1 MKYFMPSIFF
11 TFIIIFLIKEKSPFT
26 IRKLFNNEIK
36 EYICNKADSNL
47 MNKYKNGFDEET
59 MNKKEGLN
67 KEQRAL
73 IEFFKNPKY
82 ENIKSY
88 LKRIGVFIAILVLD
102 VIFIFLWILVCVCC
116 HKKICLFKKDKLTK
130 IKCRII
136 SSIVFIFNLLVI
148 IFSIIVIILSTSFFK
163 NVNGLGCSFMIF
175 FDHINYGLSPSYAN
189 EAQHWLGL
197 IGTIEKLKTNEEK
210 FHNINYNN
218 IEQAFNNAKYTFE
231 NIGHTECINSFDVI
245 EEDKNEFYNFFN
257 SIYKNINFDSKIKLI
272 EKGKNVIE
280 KTSEK
285 IEGKL
290 YDTLSNTVNNY
301 IKNSIISFFILIL
314 FFSFMSL
321 IILYLHYLKKN
332 TYSKILYI
340 INWNILTFLMIITIL
355 MSTTSGVIGF
365 LLKDGIQIY
374 YYIFS
379 LENLVNDNPLILITK
394 NKFLGSLIDT
404 CANNGESFIDVFEK
418 GVSALT
424 DTEKDYY
431 KEKISELNE
440 KHCDTEL
447 KNKLVKFYE
456 ELIEIVQI
464 VYDIT
469 ADLLDIKCSFVRNDV
484 NIILKEVDS
493 GGEKGIYL
501 SLYQFL
507 VGIFLGISIF
517 AGVILV
523 HKYEFEIEIDNNENK
538 NIKINNNKISSNKTV
553 KYNKKEFLE
562 SNDNILNYK

>member
-1 MKYFMPSIFF
+1 
-11 TFIIIFLIKEKSPFT
+11 
-26 IRKLFNNEIK
+26 
-36 EYICNKADSNL
+36 
-47 MNKYKNGFDEET
+47 
-59 MNKKEGLN
+59 
-67 KEQRAL
+67 
-73 IEFFKNPKY
+73 
-82 ENIKSY
+82 
-88 LKRIGVFIAILVLD
+88 
-102 VIFIFLWILVCVCC
+102 
-116 HKKICLFKKDKLTK
+116 
-130 IKCRII
+130 
-136 SSIVFIFNLLVI
+136 
-148 IFSIIVIILSTSFFK
+148 
-163 NVNGLGCSFMIF
+163 MIF
-175 FDHINYGLSPSYAN
+175 FDHINYGLSPLYAS

-197 IGTIEKLKTNEEK
+197 IGIIEKLKTNEEK
-210 FHNINYNN
+210 FHNLNYNR
-218 IEQAFNNAKYTFE
+218 IEQAFNNAKYLFE
-231 NIGHTECINSFDVI
+231 NISHTECINSFDVI
-245 EEDKNEFYNFFN
+245 EEDKNEFYDFFN

-332 TYSKILYI
+332 KYSKILYI
-340 INWNILTFLMIITIL
+340 INWNILTFLMICAII
-355 MSTTSGVIGF
+355 MSSTSGVIGF

-374 YYIFS
+374 HYIFS
-379 LENLVNDNPLILITK
+379 FENLVSDNPLILVTK
-394 NKFLGSLIDT
+394 NKFLGSLIDM
-404 CANNGESFIDVFEK
+404 CANTEDSFMDVFQQ
-418 GVSALT
+418 GVLVLT
-424 DTEKDYY
+424 DAEKDYY

-440 KHCDTEL
+440 KNCDTEL

-456 ELIEIVQI
+456 ELIDIIQI

-484 NIILKEVDS
+484 NIILREVDS

-523 HKYEFEIEIDNNENK
+523 HKYEFEIDNSENK
-538 NIKINNNKISSNKTV
+538 NIKVNIKINNNEISSNKTI

>member
-1 MKYFMPSIFF
+1 MKLNMKYFMPSIFF
-11 TFIIIFLIKEKSPFT
+11 TLIIILLLKEKSSFI

-73 IEFFKNPKY
+73 LAYIKNPKY
-82 ENIKSY
+82 ENIKLY

-102 VIFIFLWILVCVCC
+102 VIFIFLWIVLYICC

-280 KTSEK
+280 K
-285 IEGKL
+285 
-290 YDTLSNTVNNY
+290 
-301 IKNSIISFFILIL
+301 
-314 FFSFMSL
+314 
-321 IILYLHYLKKN
+321 HRKK
-332 TYSKILYI
+332 
-340 INWNILTFLMIITIL
+340 
-355 MSTTSGVIGF
+355 
-365 LLKDGIQIY
+365 
-374 YYIFS
+374 
-379 LENLVNDNPLILITK
+379 
-394 NKFLGSLIDT
+394 
-404 CANNGESFIDVFEK
+404 
-418 GVSALT
+418 
-424 DTEKDYY
+424 
-431 KEKISELNE
+431 
-440 KHCDTEL
+440 
-447 KNKLVKFYE
+447 
-456 ELIEIVQI
+456 
-464 VYDIT
+464 
-469 ADLLDIKCSFVRNDV
+469 
-484 NIILKEVDS
+484 
-493 GGEKGIYL
+493 
-501 SLYQFL
+501 
-507 VGIFLGISIF
+507 
-517 AGVILV
+517 
-523 HKYEFEIEIDNNENK
+523 
-538 NIKINNNKISSNKTV
+538 
-553 KYNKKEFLE
+553 
-562 SNDNILNYK
+562 